1 MIAVTLVGAAS
12 GAQLMATNA
21 TVAVAP
27 RALETQKAC
36 EGACGPNADVTCY
49 TECEVDLY
57 RCFDIHEGE
66 AKCKETALTKYG
78 SFVATWNAVAL
89 HAQNST
95 ASRKVQEKCAGVCGA
110 DSICR
115 TACEVDMY
123 ECFDTN
129 TPKTEDKIES
139 CQADALKTHK
149 GAVSFLLGHEDIV
162 KAGVDDC
169 SAVCK
174 DSFCTTQCEVMMYE
188 CFDTNTPQTEDKIK
202 ACQKAAVEFV
212 KTEYKASFINT
223 HNLLVRHNSGDWAA
237 HILKAEDRH
246 HAQEKCNQVCGID
259 AQCASSCE
267 VEMYTCFDVNTPTS
281 EDKIKD
287 CQDAALEAHKNYRV
301 ASLLAEIQELK
312 STKFLA

>member
-1 MIAVTLVGAAS
+1 M
-12 GAQLMATNA
+12 NA
-21 TVAVAP
+21 TVAAAP

-139 CQADALKTHK
+139 CQ
-149 GAVSFLLGHEDIV
+149 
-162 KAGVDDC
+162 
-169 SAVCK
+169 
-174 DSFCTTQCEVMMYE
+174 
-188 CFDTNTPQTEDKIK
+188 
-202 ACQKAAVEFV
+202 KAAVEFV

-223 HNLLVRHNSGDWAA
+223 HNLLVRHNNGDWAA

-246 HAQEKCNQVCGID
+246 H
-259 AQCASSCE
+259 
-267 VEMYTCFDVNTPTS
+267 
-281 EDKIKD
+281 
-287 CQDAALEAHKNYRV
+287 
-301 ASLLAEIQELK
+301 
-312 STKFLA
+312 